1 MPTHKKIF
9 QNLIKNNALAHS
21 YLFFGEDKNALLEF
35 ADWLSDI
42 LEGQMPLIDM
52 MKTGSG
58 IDDIREGIKF
68 LWQKPFKSPK
78 KTLII
83 PDGEN
88 LTDEAQNA
96 ILKISEDPPEHTLII
111 LIVKNPEVLLPTLR
125 SRFQKIYFS
134 NQCEKSESNA
144 NDAKKDSHVP
154 FAKAFAYEFLKSSVA
169 KRKEIIKQVIE
180 DETELKNFV
189 KGLILELNR
198 DKLKNWKA
206 IKELL
211 GRWSVMSQYNTNKKL
226 QLEGWIKHLL

>member
-1 MPTHKKIF
+1 MDRKKTF
-9 QNLIKNNALAHS
+9 QNLISNNALAHS

-35 ADWLSDI
+35 ADWLSGI

-96 ILKISEDPPEHTLII
+96 ILKISEDSPEHALII
-111 LIVKNPEVLLPTLR
+111 LIAKNPEALLQTLQ

-134 NQCEKSESNA
+134 KTLSEAGDYTLSKQFIN
-144 NDAKKDSHVP
+144 
-154 FAKAFAYEFLKSSVA
+154 SSVIQ
-169 KRKEIIKQVIE
+169 RKEIIKQVIE

-189 KGLILELNR
+189 KGLIFELSH
-198 DKLKNWKA
+198 DKIKNWKA

-211 GRWSVMSQYNTNKKL
+211 DRWSVMSQYNTNKKL
-226 QLEGWIKHLL
+226 QLEGWTKHLL